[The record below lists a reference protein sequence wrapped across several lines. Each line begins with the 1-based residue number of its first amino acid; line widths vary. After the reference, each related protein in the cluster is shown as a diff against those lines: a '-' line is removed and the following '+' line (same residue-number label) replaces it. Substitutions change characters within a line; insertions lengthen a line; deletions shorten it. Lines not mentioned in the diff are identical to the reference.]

1 MIGLLT
7 KKTFGQSQSVEIL
20 RVRLSVNRS
29 ESYPHTA
36 HEDHWSQ
43 RRSLGKYESYDS
55 LALAVCEDAFML
67 ATQFEKQPKIV
78 QRELSEWFH
87 LRSSECLQSDPR
99 SSFCL
104 DAICFHFGWDLDAVV
119 RSYVEATQRPC
130 LDARRPLREVEL

>member
-1 MIGLLT
+1 MIGSLE
-7 KKTFGQSQSVEIL
+7 KKTFGQSRSVENL

-43 RRSLGKYESYDS
+43 HRSLGEYGSYES

-67 ATQFEKQPKIV
+67 ATRFEKQPKIV
-78 QRELSEWFH
+78 QRELREWLH
-87 LRSSECLQSDPR
+87 LKSSECLQSDPR

-119 RSYVEATQRPC
+119 RSYVEATRKPC
-130 LDARRPLREVEL
+130 VDARSSLGEVDF